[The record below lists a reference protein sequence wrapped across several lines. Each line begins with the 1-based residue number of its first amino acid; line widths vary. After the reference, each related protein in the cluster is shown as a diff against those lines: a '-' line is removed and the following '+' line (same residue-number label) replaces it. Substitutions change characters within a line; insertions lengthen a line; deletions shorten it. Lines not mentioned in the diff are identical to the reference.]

1 MCQYSFLSPFQ
12 GGSSGKGTTLRGRSD
27 ADLVVF
33 LTNIT
38 SFRKQLERREEF
50 IEEIRRQLEAFQGN
64 ETFEVK
70 FEAQK
75 RPWENPRALSFVLR
89 FPKLDQE
96 VKFDV
101 LPAFDAL
108 GECSQPQVLTVFVLC
123 QGFFRSLFLSLSRNV
138 SHFETLINQGIPSSR
153 KRAQHLSWDKNA
165 QGHTQPLK

>member
-1 MCQYSFLSPFQ
+1 MEACQ
-12 GGSSGKGTTLRGRSD
+12 
-27 ADLVVF
+27 
-33 LTNIT
+33 
-38 SFRKQLERREEF
+38 RKKKLEVE
-50 IEEIRRQLEAFQGN
+50 
-64 ETFEVK
+64 FEV
-70 FEAQK
+70 QK
-75 RPWENPRALSFVLR
+75 QRKRKRRALSFVLR
-89 FPKLDQE
+89 SPLFCQG

-165 QGHTQPLK
+165 